1 MSISIGKGKTVKP
14 LPKTVAKPKGEFL
27 SRELFASK
35 KINDKK
41 KAALYKDLSILLKSG
56 IDFKTSLT
64 IIKDQQQN
72 KHLKQ
77 LMDGVL
83 NDVIKGKAFFEAM
96 DATGR
101 FSSYEIFSIRI
112 GEETRKLDTILE
124 ELQLFFERKM
134 KLRKQVIS
142 ILTYPAFIMVL
153 TLATLYFMLTY
164 VVPLFES
171 VFNQFNRELPVLT
184 KYVITL
190 SENFNMIFLLF
201 IGSVVLLLLAYKQFK
216 DRPGFKRTSSRIV
229 LRIPFFGKLIKDIYI
244 TRFCQS
250 MALLLVSKTSLL
262 ESLGMVRN
270 IIGFYPIAKALEK
283 TEKDITKGIGLGD
296 SLSKSSIFDS
306 NLISMVRIAE
316 QINELD
322 SMFVRLAK
330 QYDDEV
336 EHKTKVMGTIIEP
349 LLILF
354 IGGIVGVIMISMYA
368 PMFDLSEVIGG
379 N

>member
-1 MSISIGKGKTVKP
+1 MSISIGKGNTRKTV
-14 LPKTVAKPKGEFL
+14 LKTAKKPKKDFTFGDV
-27 SRELFASK
+27 FASN
-35 KINDKK
+35 KISDKK
-41 KAALYKDLSILLKSG
+41 KVHIYKDLSILLKSG

-77 LMDGVL
+77 LVETVL
-83 NDVIKGKAFFEAM
+83 NDVVKGKSFFEAM
-96 DATGR
+96 DATGK
-101 FSSYEIFSIRI
+101 FSPYEIFSIRI

-142 ILTYPAFIMVL
+142 ILTYPSFILVL

-164 VVPLFES
+164 VVPLFQS
-171 VFNQFNRELPVLT
+171 VFNQFNKELPTLT
-184 KYVITL
+184 RYVISL
-190 SENFNMIFLLF
+190 SENFNTIFLVF
-201 IGSVVLLLLAYKQFK
+201 ILVLTSLLLAYRQFK
-216 DRPGFKRTSSRIV
+216 DHLTFKRISSRIV
-229 LRIPFFGKLIKDIYI
+229 LKIPFFGKLIKDIYL

-262 ESLGMVRN
+262 ESLGLVRK
-270 IIGFYPIAKALEK
+270 IIGFYPITKALTV
-283 TEKDITKGIGLGD
+283 TEKDITKGVSFGD
-296 SLSKSSIFDS
+296 SLSKNSIFDS
-306 NLISMVRIAE
+306 NLISMVKIAE

-336 EHKTKVMGTIIEP
+336 EHKTKMMGTIIEP
-349 LLILF
+349 MLILF
-354 IGGIVGVIMISMYA
+354 IGAIVGVIMISMYA